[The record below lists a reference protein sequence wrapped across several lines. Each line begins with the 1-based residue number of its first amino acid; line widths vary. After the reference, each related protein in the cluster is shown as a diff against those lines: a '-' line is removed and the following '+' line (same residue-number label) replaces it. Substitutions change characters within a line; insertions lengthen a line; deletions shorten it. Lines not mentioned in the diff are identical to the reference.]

1 MWTSETASP
10 PTVRPINGHA
20 AAGPLLQA
28 HGLCRAFDGK
38 AVLRGLSLQIR
49 AGEVVGVVAPNGSG
63 KSTLLDV
70 LSGVLPLDR
79 GSVHI
84 GGRDVTE
91 ELSARRGIFYV
102 PQSVKRYFSM
112 KHPSLFCYLPD
123 ESVRD
128 NLLAQHEGNRFQSSL
143 AIDTML
149 ERFGLSDVAGE
160 LPGSL
165 SAGMQ
170 QRLALARAL
179 GSQHPVLL
187 LDEPLASVDRPT
199 RLRLLSELA
208 ANCSDRAVLYVT
220 HDVDEIAALGGR
232 LFSLEAANPT
242 ALPTRPIHKP
252 VLADPTPF
260 PPKPPAPKAAPRK
273 TYPPVLAD
281 PTPFPPADPAPK
293 PVAAPVVA
301 VPKPAVPK
309 VVSPSPTTPKP
320 VAPKVAS
327 PRVAPPKP
335 ATPVLKKIEYP
346 AAPQTPPQH
355 VGFRDAAAAAGLEAA
370 SLVLAALVVPPPGKR
385 GLVDIV
391 ADFAEWMKIE
401 AERLRQSQ

>member
-1 MWTSETASP
+1 MWTSETAAL
-10 PTVRPINGHA
+10 PTARPMNGSA
-20 AAGPLLQA
+20 TAGPLLQA

-49 AGEVVGVVAPNGSG
+49 AGEVLGVVAPNGSG

-128 NLLAQHEGNRFQSSL
+128 NLLAQHEGTRFQSSL

-149 ERFGLSDVAGE
+149 ERFGLADVAGE

-208 ANCSDRAVLYVT
+208 SNCADRAVLYVT

-232 LFSLEAANPT
+232 LFSLEAANPAAPPSRT
-242 ALPTRPIHKP
+242 NYKP

-260 PPKPPAPKAAPRK
+260 PAKPAPSPRK
-273 TYPPVLAD
+273 TYAPVLAD
-281 PTPFPPADPAPK
+281 PRPFPKSSTPGDAP
-293 PVAAPVVA
+293 APVVA
-301 VPKPAVPK
+301 VP
-309 VVSPSPTTPKP
+309 
-320 VAPKVAS
+320 
-327 PRVAPPKP
+327 
-335 ATPVLKKIEYP
+335 PVLKKIEYP
-346 AAPQTPPQH
+346 AAPQAPAQH

-370 SLVLAALVVPPPGKR
+370 GLALAALLVPPPGKR

-391 ADFAEWMKIE
+391 GDFAEWMKIE
-401 AERLRQSQ
+401 AERLRQRQ

>member
-1 MWTSETASP
+1 MWTSETASL

-20 AAGPLLQA
+20 TSGPLLQA

-38 AVLRGLSLQIR
+38 SVLRGLSLQIR
-49 AGEVVGVVAPNGSG
+49 AGEVIGVVAPNGSG

-128 NLLAQHEGNRFQSSL
+128 NLLAQHEGDRFQSSF

-149 ERFGLSDVAGE
+149 ARFGLTDVAGE

-170 QRLALARAL
+170 QRLALARAV
-179 GSQHPVLL
+179 GSKHPVLL

-208 ANCSDRAVLYVT
+208 TNCSDRAILYVT

-232 LFSLEAANPT
+232 LFSLEAANPA

-260 PPKPPAPKAAPRK
+260 PPAPPPRQASPRR
-273 TYPPVLAD
+273 TYAPVLAD
-281 PTPFPPADPAPK
+281 PTPFPPASSGPKPAVPAVPAPLVR
-293 PVAAPVVA
+293 PPAAPVLA
-301 VPKPAVPK
+301 VPKPAP
-309 VVSPSPTTPKP
+309 PR
-320 VAPKVAS
+320 AS
-327 PRVAPPKP
+327 QPKP
-335 ATPVLKKIEYP
+335 APPVITKIEYP

-370 SLVLAALVVPPPGKR
+370 GLVLAALVVPPPGKR

-391 ADFAEWMKIE
+391 ADFAEWMRVE
-401 AERLRQSQ
+401 AERLRPRQ